1 MASSVPPPPSEHRRK
16 SHHKKASS
24 SATPTSAS
32 ASTSS
37 STRSKRPLCALCK
50 LKHTSSKSAK
60 DSTLP
65 CCRLCASALTWAHD
79 AVQRRVAGD
88 ADSEAHCAV
97 VSRILSNRRDALAKH
112 RLDSAK
118 TAPSAVGDLDADR
131 KRLERLVS
139 QVAVLEHLVH
149 NIADVLTVAR
159 PNRQRSNVVSVPHAP
174 LHDDLD
180 DDAAAD
186 AADSS
191 TDSHSAD
198 AAPPPPPSASAPAAA
213 VPPSPSPDALIL
225 KAYLDRNSATSSASD
240 LQRAESAKTPSSPT
254 ARSSSSD
261 LPRAESAKPLT
272 RPPPPVTPRQ
282 EPAPAVGAR
291 LAVALPAAAA
301 PPGEPQKLS
310 PRGKSPERA
319 KAGPTTP
326 AAAAAPPASAAST
339 ASAPATP
346 TPAGGTPAANTPGM
360 FSKMREALARPSLGS
375 LIRSKPKQKATPMFG
390 VPLVE
395 AATAGGGSLPLPL
408 LHAADILVQRKLVD
422 REGIF
427 RLTGSIATIKQIK
440 ELYSNDGAREAYQ
453 LMTDDPNPHTIAGV
467 LKLWLREL
475 PERLIPTEILANVGS
490 AARDVDRVTLIIDV
504 IRQLTFHN
512 RVALQKLCW
521 VLHNVW
527 QHREVNKMGVRNLSV
542 VFAPFVLGL
551 GRVSELME
559 ALIRFYR
566 FAFGIEPVPESDEA
580 LSAIMIA
587 QFNDHTPPLSQ
598 AVAAAAVAAPVPD
611 EAAEELE
618 QAAADEALYE
628 EGYYDQQRDSG
639 TAIDVDALSDDDL
652 RAQLAAAMA
661 AQDFELCVVLRD
673 ALQSRG

>member
-1 MASSVPPPPSEHRRK
+1 L
-16 SHHKKASS
+16 
-24 SATPTSAS
+24 SA
-32 ASTSS
+32 
-37 STRSKRPLCALCK
+37 RSKRPLCALCK
-50 LKHTSSKSAK
+50 LKHTSSKSSK

-65 CCRLCASALTWAHD
+65 WCRLCASALTWAQD
-79 AVQRRVAGD
+79 AVQRRVAVD

-118 TAPSAVGDLDADR
+118 VAPSGTGELDADR

-149 NIADVLTVAR
+149 NITDVLAVAR

-198 AAPPPPPSASAPAAA
+198 AVPPPPPPTAAPTAA

-261 LPRAESAKPLT
+261 LPRAESAKPLS

-282 EPAPAVGAR
+282 EPLAPAAGAR
-291 LAVALPAAAA
+291 PTVALPAAAA
-301 PPGEPQKLS
+301 PPDEPQKS
-310 PRGKSPERA
+310 PRGKSPERG

-326 AAAAAPPASAAST
+326 AAAAAPSASVAST

-346 TPAGGTPAANTPGM
+346 TPAPASGAAAANTPGM

-598 AVAAAAVAAPVPD
+598 TVAAAAVAAPVPE

-673 ALQSRG
+673 ALQSR